1 MEKKNYKKY
10 KAIISAIGV
19 KDISNLLA
27 FLRALPPEHKEGRVF
42 EEMIEP
48 FEFVEQNTRTEKK
61 CPECGARVFLSD
73 FRKCDLYCVNCDQ
86 CYVER
91 SGETTKAKI

>member
-1 MEKKNYKKY
+1 MENYKKC
-10 KAIISAIGV
+10 KKIVSMISV

-27 FLRALPPEHKEGRVF
+27 FLRALPSEYKEGETF

-48 FEFVEQNTRTEKK
+48 IEFVEQSVMVEKK
-61 CPECGARVFLSD
+61 CPECGARMFLSD
-73 FRKCDLYCVNCDQ
+73 FRKCDLYCANCNQ
-86 CYVER
+86 YYVER